1 MHIRTMKSLPLLL
14 SWGFAKLPGEEEM
27 NFGPYLVFRSF
38 FAPNAMSAAGA
49 FVGVK
54 NLQDCNEHAHKQ
66 EGTVEV

>member
-1 MHIRTMKSLPLLL
+1 
-14 SWGFAKLPGEEEM
+14 M